1 MFHKRAFLP
10 ALCVFFCVC
19 LLGVFIVRQTQ
30 ASVWNEQEAEKFA
43 ESYLDGII
51 EKGPASVVDDCYFS
65 TETEREMFQDSKFF
79 YTGYEIKEICY
90 INDGLYALTVELEKP
105 TWDQTDEEQET
116 VYNFV
121 ARLDG
126 KTYYINN
133 VRNIPESVQE
143 GLDKNKFVNAD
154 EDELTLEDIQ
164 DIQMDD

>member
-1 MFHKRAFLP
+1 M
-10 ALCVFFCVC
+10 
-19 LLGVFIVRQTQ
+19 
-30 ASVWNEQEAEKFA
+30 
-43 ESYLDGII
+43 
-51 EKGPASVVDDCYFS
+51 
-65 TETEREMFQDSKFF
+65 
-79 YTGYEIKEICY
+79 
-90 INDGLYALTVELEKP
+90 YALTVELEKP